1 MGEPFNSREVKD
13 MLARDMAHTS
23 GESPSAMLVM
33 RRYLSANQQH
43 TNMLLLTVLFSLLT
57 SVVLGV
63 MTRCF
68 QSLIDRFGVTGS
80 LWNIQT
86 ILLLI
91 SLAALI
97 PSQYLQQF
105 LGIKY
110 SELCDRNLRNKTF
123 DIVSHIDIQSLD
135 AQRLGDVV
143 SRANNDLNQVNW
155 SLQNYFSVL
164 LPQEITGVF
173 AVVISLIM
181 NWQLTL
187 FSLAIVPV
195 FALLQLKITAPL
207 THFVRQRQ
215 QAAGESLAIAN
226 NLMGGYEVAKAYNMG
241 ETLRRRYDAAVDC
254 STENGINA
262 NRATILLSPFSQILF
277 FLPQIIIC
285 GFGVYLA
292 SIQQITPG
300 GIMAVLILS
309 AFIRNPISD
318 FSSVLS
324 NFKTARGCASRVF
337 ELWDMPAEPKGGHQ
351 TKPQESSIIFTDV
364 VFAYP
369 GKAPVLRGLSFEIK
383 QGEHIAL
390 VGASGSGKSTAIK
403 LLMALYHKSAG
414 DIKVFGHSFEDWSV
428 DALREQISYVGQDA
442 YLFAGSIWDNVAM
455 GRQGSSDTQ
464 IQSAIDAALLNGID
478 VRREIGERGI
488 RLSGG
493 QRQRAA
499 IARAMLKDAPLLLLD
514 EPTSALDTQSE
525 ALVSE
530 ALQRL
535 MQGRTAII
543 IAHRLSALRNID
555 RILCMDNG
563 RIAESGTHGELMSLR
578 GVYYRLYESQEA
590 GDNERGA

>member
-1 MGEPFNSREVKD
+1 
-13 MLARDMAHTS
+13 MAHTID
-23 GESPSAMLVM
+23 ESPSAMQVIQ
-33 RRYLSANQQH
+33 RYLSVNRQH
-43 TNMLLLTVLFSLLT
+43 TNMLALTVLFSLLT
-57 SVVLGV
+57 SAVLGV
-63 MTRCF
+63 MTQCF

-91 SLAALI
+91 LLGVLI
-97 PSQYLQQF
+97 PSEYLQQF

-110 SELCDRNLRNKTF
+110 SELCDRNMRNRTF
-123 DIVSHIDIQSLD
+123 DILSNIDIQALD
-135 AQRLGDVV
+135 AQRAGDLL
-143 SRANNDLNQVNW
+143 SRANSDLGQINW
-155 SLQNYFSVL
+155 SLQNYFSVR
-164 LPQEITGVF
+164 LPQQIIGVF
-173 AVVISLIM
+173 ALVVSLVI

-195 FALLQLKITAPL
+195 FALLQMKITAPL
-207 THFVRQRQ
+207 TRLVKQRQ
-215 QAAGESLAIAN
+215 KAAGEALSIAN

-241 ETLRRRYDAAVDC
+241 ATLRRRYDAAVDY
-254 STENGINA
+254 SAEYSINA
-262 NRATILLSPFSQILF
+262 NRTTILLSPFSQILF

-324 NFKTARGCASRVF
+324 SFKTARGCASRVF
-337 ELWDMPAEPKGGHQ
+337 ELWDMPAEPIGGYQ
-351 TKPQESSIIFTDV
+351 AKPLDSSIMFTDV

-369 GKAPVLRGLSFEIK
+369 GRSPVIQGLSFEIK
-383 QGEHIAL
+383 KGEHIAL

-403 LLMALYHKSAG
+403 ILMALYHKSAG
-414 DIKVFGHSFEDWSV
+414 YIKVFGYPIEEWSV
-428 DALREQISYVGQDA
+428 EALREHISYVGQDS
-442 YLFAGSIWDNVAM
+442 YLFTGSIWDNVAM
-455 GRQGSSDTQ
+455 GRQGLTDAQ
-464 IQSAIDAALLNGID
+464 IQSAIDTALLNDID

-493 QRQRAA
+493 QRQRVA
-499 IARAMLKDAPLLLLD
+499 IARAILKDAPLLLLD

-525 ALVSE
+525 ALVTK

-535 MQGRTAII
+535 IQGRTTII

-555 RILCMDNG
+555 RILCMQNG
-563 RIAESGTHGELMSLR
+563 QIAESGTHDKLMSLR
-578 GVYYRLYESQEA
+578 GVYYHLYESQEVHE
-590 GDNERGA
+590 NEIST